1 MVDLGY
7 ILNAFKITNEYAT
20 FNINHI
26 SFYIITLD
34 AFVITALAV
43 MYEWS
48 TPDNLLV
55 NDLTWA

>member
-7 ILNAFKITNEYAT
+7 ILNSFKITNEYIT
-20 FNINHI
+20 FNINHV

-43 MYEWS
+43 WMKY
-48 TPDNLLV
+48 TC
-55 NDLTWA
+55 

>member
-7 ILNAFKITNEYAT
+7 ILNSFKITNEYTT

-43 MYEWS
+43 MYE
-48 TPDNLLV
+48 
-55 NDLTWA
+55 

>member
-7 ILNAFKITNEYAT
+7 ILNSFKITNEYTT

-43 MYEWS
+43 MCEWS
-48 TPDNLLV
+48 TPVNLLV